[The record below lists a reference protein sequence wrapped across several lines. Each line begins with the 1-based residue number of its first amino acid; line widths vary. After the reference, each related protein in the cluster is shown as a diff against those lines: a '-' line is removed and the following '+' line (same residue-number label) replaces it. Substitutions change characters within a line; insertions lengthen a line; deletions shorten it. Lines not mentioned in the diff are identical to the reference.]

1 MRRPRFIA
9 EQARN
14 AHGPLGR
21 LLAWV
26 MARETWRENL
36 AAIDALDV
44 QPGDHVLDLGS
55 GHGRGLAEL
64 ARRAPRGR
72 AVGADPSPLMC
83 ELAAARNRERV
94 QAGQVEVVLA
104 NAERLPFAD
113 ASFDKVLCVHV
124 VYFWRDLGAALHEI
138 ARVTKPG
145 GRLAIA
151 ARTAENQAAVA
162 AFPTEVYRFPTSAEL
177 HEALLEAGFA
187 PPERTAERDETRE
200 SVLLVAGRAARP
212 RLAKG

>member
-14 AHGPLGR
+14 ARGPLGR

-36 AAIDALDV
+36 AAMDVLDV

-55 GHGRGLAEL
+55 GHGRGLSEL
-64 ARRAPRGR
+64 AQRALRGR
-72 AVGADPSPLMC
+72 VVGADPSPLMC

-94 QAGQVEVVLA
+94 RAGHVEVVLA
-104 NAERLPFAD
+104 SAERLPFPD
-113 ASFDKVLCVHV
+113 ASFNKVLCVHV
-124 VYFWRDLGAALHEI
+124 VYFWRDLGAALREI
-138 ARVTKPG
+138 ARVTRPG

-151 ARTAENQAAVA
+151 ARTAENHAAVA
-162 AFPTEVYRFPTSAEL
+162 AFPAEVYCFSALAEL
-177 HEALLEAGFA
+177 RKTLAEAGFE
-187 PPERTAERDETRE
+187 PERAHARDETRE
-200 SVLLVAGRAARP
+200 TVLLVATRASQAQ
-212 RLAKG
+212 LAKD

>member
-14 AHGPLGR
+14 ARGPLGR

-36 AAIDALDV
+36 AAMDALDV

-55 GHGRGLAEL
+55 GHGRSLSEL

-72 AVGADPSPLMC
+72 VVGADPSPLMC
-83 ELAAARNRERV
+83 ELATARNRERV
-94 QAGQVEVVLA
+94 RAGQIEVALA
-104 NAERLPFAD
+104 SAERLPFAD

-124 VYFWRDLGAALHEI
+124 VYFWRDLGASLREI

-151 ARTAENQAAVA
+151 SRTAENRAAVA
-162 AFPTEVYRFPTSAEL
+162 AFPAEVYRFPAWVEL
-177 HEALLEAGFA
+177 RKTLAEAGFE
-187 PPERTAERDETRE
+187 PERADGRDETRE
-200 SVLLVAGRAARP
+200 TVLL
-212 RLAKG
+212 LAKRASQAQLAKD